1 MLCGPAASVQP
12 ESLVEM
18 NNLGQDEAGGGR
30 DGKTGLALQGSYLSH
45 VKETIFS
52 NIGCYVKPSFFCLL
66 GKLINKIKPKL

>member
-1 MLCGPAASVQP
+1 MLCGPSASVQP

-30 DGKTGLALQGSYLSH
+30 DGKMGLALQGSYLSH
-45 VKETIFS
+45 IKGTIFS
-52 NIGCYVKPSFFCLL
+52 NIGCYAKPSFFCLL